1 MVSMRALRSIS
12 RIWRQLVIG
21 LLLVMG
27 ANPAA
32 AEVRALILS
41 ADYVAAADPGMRLAN
56 PVADG
61 RAIAQALRK
70 AGVEDLRL
78 AEEAAADRWQSEF
91 QAFANRLGPDDIA
104 LVYYAGHGFQIGG
117 RNYLVTADGNTLI
130 ALDEVMKRLTAKAK
144 GTIMI
149 VDACRENPLAA
160 APPALQVRSVEPA
173 AARAIE
179 TIRMTEIELKS
190 KGLAQLGDL
199 RGLSA
204 IVLFSTEPGNV
215 ALDGDE
221 GRGSP
226 FAKQAARELARR
238 QSLDS
243 AFRRIAVAVNKATG
257 GQQSPWRQGDL
268 PFDVFLAG
276 MADFPVP

>member
-1 MVSMRALRSIS
+1 MVSMRALPSIS
-12 RIWRQLVIG
+12 RFWRQFLIG
-21 LLLVMG
+21 LLLVIG
-27 ANPAA
+27 ANPAS

-41 ADYVAAADPGMRLAN
+41 ADYVGALDPGMRLSN
-56 PVADG
+56 PVVDG
-61 RAIAQALRK
+61 RAIAESMRK
-70 AGVEDLRL
+70 AGVRDLRL
-78 AEEAAADRWQSEF
+78 VEEAPAERWQSEF

-130 ALDEVMKRLTAKAK
+130 ALDEVMKQLTARAK

-149 VDACRENPLAA
+149 VDACRENPLEAVPESLA
-160 APPALQVRSVEPA
+160 VRSVA
-173 AARAIE
+173 AARTVE
-179 TIRMTEIELKS
+179 TIRMSEIEWKA

-268 PFDVFLAG
+268 PFDVYLAG

>member
-1 MVSMRALRSIS
+1 MVSMRALPSIS
-12 RIWRQLVIG
+12 RIWRQLFIG
-21 LLLVMG
+21 LLLVIG
-27 ANPAA
+27 ANPAS

-41 ADYVAAADPGMRLAN
+41 ADYVGALDPGMRLSN
-56 PVADG
+56 PVVDG
-61 RAIAQALRK
+61 RAMAQALRK
-70 AGVEDLRL
+70 AGVKDLRL
-78 AEEAAADRWQSEF
+78 AEEAPADRWQSEF
-91 QAFANRLGPDDIA
+91 QAFASRLGPDDIA

-130 ALDEVMKRLTAKAK
+130 ALDEVMKQLTARAK

-149 VDACRENPLAA
+149 IDACRENPLEAVPESLA
-160 APPALQVRSVEPA
+160 VRSVA
-173 AARAIE
+173 AARTVE
-179 TIRMTEIELKS
+179 TIRMSEIEWKS

-268 PFDVFLAG
+268 PFDVYLAG